1 MQHKNT
7 EVYASISDGAEALA
21 LLDIAKNQQC
31 LFVARDDV
39 RMERLK
45 SHLEFFTP
53 QREVLT
59 LPAWDSLPYDRISPH
74 SYITSKRIETLSHLA
89 ISRGDNKDR
98 IVITTVNSLLQRVPP
113 WEEIYSSVFQI
124 ISGDEINREKLIEFL
139 NNKGFIRVGIV
150 REPGEYA
157 IRGSIMDIFAPGMK
171 EALRLDFFGSL
182 LESIRTFDPLT
193 QMTTGNLPRL
203 DLLPSS
209 EITLDQISIER
220 FRIRYRELFGNTD
233 QDMLYEV
240 ISAGRKYAGY
250 ENWLPLFYD
259 KLETIFDYVPDSFLC
274 FDYLGFDAVAERLKT
289 IDDYYEARIKAP
301 KKAMGEAAVYNP
313 LPPSMLYLNEVE
325 LTHREAIYFSA
336 FASDGAKDLGYKK
349 SHDFYHESLA
359 KKTNPFE
366 LLKNNLATKTI
377 VVCATEGTRERM
389 HQMLSEHDIGSTIV
403 NSWGDVKTGISLVIL
418 PLETGFYFNDIAF
431 ISEQDLLGEKIIRSH
446 RKRAKAEKFFSEIAS
461 FAEGEL
467 VVHKE
472 HGIGK
477 FEGLETLTV
486 QGNAHDCLKIIYDGG
501 DKLYVP
507 VENIELITRF
517 GSSELEVPLDKLG
530 GVAWQ
535 QRKAKIKD
543 RIKEIATE
551 LLKIAAERELK
562 PSDILIPTQG
572 LYEEF
577 CSRFPYAE
585 TEDQLRTIE
594 EVTED
599 LASGKPMDRLVCGD
613 VGFGKTEVA
622 MRAAFII
629 TTQEYKSQ
637 VSLICPTT
645 LLSRQH
651 YKNFTERFHGMNITI
666 RQISRMVSTKEAAET
681 RKMIE
686 DGTVD
691 IVIGTHALLAKN
703 INFKKLGL
711 LIIDEEQHFGVAQKE
726 KLKALRSDTHVLTL
740 SATPIPRTLQMS
752 LAGVRNLSL
761 ITTPP
766 VDRLAVRTF
775 VMPYDP
781 VVTREAIL
789 REHYRGGRIFYV
801 CPRVKDIPDL
811 ERHLRELVPEV
822 KIAVAHG
829 KKNSDELDQIMNAF
843 YDGKYDLLVS
853 TSIIESGI
861 DIPTANTLIVH
872 RADMFGLAQLY
883 QLRGRVGRSKVRAYA
898 YFTLPHR
905 RTPTKQALK
914 RLEVMQSLDT
924 LGAGFTLATYDMDI
938 RGFGNL
944 LGEEQSGNI
953 KEVGVELYQQML
965 EEAILKLKSENKE
978 SEQIREFSPRILIGA
993 SILIPEKYVSDLDVR
1008 LGLYKRISNL
1018 ESDSDIEAMA
1028 AELIDRFGKLPIEV
1042 AHLLDVVKIQILCR
1056 KLNIDKIEAGPKGMT
1071 ISFFNN
1077 YCRNPESLLKYV
1089 MQYPL
1094 LLKIRADQKLIFLNK
1109 SWEEPETRIRSIKE
1123 ELQKLLSI
1131 I

>member
-1 MQHKNT
+1 MPK
-7 EVYASISDGAEALA
+7 VYASISDGAEALA

-45 SHLEFFTP
+45 SHLEFFAP
-53 QREVLT
+53 KREVLA
-59 LPAWDSLPYDRISPH
+59 LPAWDSLPYDRVSPH
-74 SYITSKRIETLSHLA
+74 SYITSKRIEALSHLA
-89 ISRGDNKDR
+89 INRDDNKDR
-98 IVITTVNSLLQRVPP
+98 IVITTVNSILQRVPP
-113 WEEIYSSVFQI
+113 WEEIYSSVFQV

-157 IRGSIMDIFAPGMK
+157 IRGSIMDIFSPGMK
-171 EALRLDFFGSL
+171 EALRLDFFGSV

-193 QMTTGNLPRL
+193 QMTTGNLLRL

-220 FRIRYRELFGNTD
+220 FRERYRELFGSTD
-233 QDMLYEV
+233 QDTLYEA

-259 KLETIFDYVPDSFLC
+259 RLETIFDYIPNSMLC
-274 FDYLGFDAVAERLKT
+274 FDYLSLDAIAERLKT
-289 IDDYYEARIKAP
+289 IEDYYKARINAP
-301 KKAMGEAAVYNP
+301 KKAMGETAVYNP
-313 LPPSMLYLNEVE
+313 LPPSMLYLNEEE
-325 LTHREAIYFSA
+325 LISREAIYFSA
-336 FASDGAKDLGYKK
+336 FACDGAKDLGYKK
-349 SHDFYHESLA
+349 SRDFYHESLA

-377 VVCATEGTRERM
+377 IACTTEGTRERM
-389 HQMLSEHDIGSTIV
+389 HQMLSEHGISSTLI
-403 NSWGDVKTGISLVIL
+403 NFWNDVKNGISLVIL
-418 PLETGFYFNDIAF
+418 PLEAGFYFNDIAL

-461 FAEGEL
+461 FTEGEL

-472 HGIGK
+472 HGIGR
-477 FEGLETLTV
+477 FDGLETLTV
-486 QGNAHDCLKIIYDGG
+486 QGNSHDCLKIIYDGG

-551 LLKIAAERELK
+551 LLKIAAGRELK
-562 PSDILIPTQG
+562 PSDILTPPQG

-594 EVTED
+594 EVVED

-613 VGFGKTEVA
+613 VGFGKTEIA
-622 MRAAFII
+622 LRAAFII

-637 VSLICPTT
+637 VALICPTT
-645 LLSRQH
+645 LLARQH
-651 YKNFTERFHGMNITI
+651 YKNFTERFHGMSIAI
-666 RQISRMVSTKEAAET
+666 RQLSRMVSVKEAAET

-711 LIIDEEQHFGVAQKE
+711 LIIDEEQHFGVSQKE

-781 VVTREAIL
+781 VVIREAIL
-789 REHYRGGRIFYV
+789 REHYRGGRTFYV

-811 ERHLRELVPEV
+811 ERHLRELAPEV

-843 YDGKYDLLVS
+843 YDGKYDLLLS

-978 SEQIREFSPRILIGA
+978 SEQIREFSPRISIGA
-993 SILIPEKYVSDLDVR
+993 SILIPEKYVADLDVR
-1008 LGLYKRISNL
+1008 LGLYRRISNL

-1077 YCRNPESLLKYV
+1077 HCLNPESLLKYI

-1094 LLKIRADQKLIFLNK
+1094 LIKLRADQKLAFLNK
-1109 SWEEPETRIRSIKE
+1109 SWEETEIRIKGIKE